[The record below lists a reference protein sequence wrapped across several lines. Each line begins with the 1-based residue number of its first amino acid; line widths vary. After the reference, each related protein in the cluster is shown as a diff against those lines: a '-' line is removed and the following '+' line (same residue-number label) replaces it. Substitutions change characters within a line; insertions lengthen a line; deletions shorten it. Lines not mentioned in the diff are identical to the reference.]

1 MSEVDNNIEGEKVNA
16 EEFVRTVQICG
27 YGTKKGAKKYVELNP
42 KEDYSTDDLIVLHEG
57 SMHWKVILF
66 TIIIVAETPIG
77 AAIKRDFVKL
87 PTA

>member
-1 MSEVDNNIEGEKVNA
+1 MNA

-66 TIIIVAETPIG
+66 TIIIVALFTIIIVAETPIG

>member
-1 MSEVDNNIEGEKVNA
+1 MNA

-57 SMHWKVILF
+57 SMHWQGVSENKGLQY
-66 TIIIVAETPIG
+66 AYG
-77 AAIKRDFVKL
+77 ANGKT
-87 PTA
+87 TAYSNGICGNSGVRQDWGL